1 MSFSVVIPSAR
12 AENLVACVRSVLA
25 NEPDLPPDRVF
36 VVDDGARTEA
46 EPLLP
51 PVRSITGARPFVFAR
66 NANLGIRAADGDV
79 ILLNDDARLL
89 TPGGFTA
96 LVQQAQRD
104 QRVGIC
110 SAGIRGMVGNP
121 RQIANGGRELR
132 IEPVTLAFVCVYI
145 PKAVFETLGEL
156 DERFSGY
163 GFDDNDYCA
172 RILAAGL
179 ELAVCDGCVVE
190 HGVLPPTFRSRP
202 GWRTLSKQ
210 NEELYVEKWRAVAR
224 AADRPVDLVYL
235 AHNRLEFVR
244 ETFEALWRNTN
255 WTLVRELTIVDR
267 GSVDGTDAWLEAEAA
282 RMPVRPGLCAG
293 RANPRRR
300 NRV

>member
-1 MSFSVVIPSAR
+1 MEA
-12 AENLVACVRSVLA
+12 VR
-25 NEPDLPPDRVF
+25 
-36 VVDDGARTEA
+36 
-46 EPLLP
+46 
-51 PVRSITGARPFVFAR
+51 
-66 NANLGIRAADGDV
+66 
-79 ILLNDDARLL
+79 
-89 TPGGFTA
+89 
-96 LVQQAQRD
+96 
-104 QRVGIC
+104 
-110 SAGIRGMVGNP
+110 
-121 RQIANGGRELR
+121 LR

-172 RILAAGL
+172 RVLAAGL

-267 GSVDGTDAWLEAEAA
+267 GSVDGTDGWLEAEAA
-282 RMPVRPGLCAG
+282 RMPVPTRFVRAPGEPPGGATGSDEAVGGEPDRSTGRQRHDGRARLAAWPTWTPGHDAG
-293 RANPRRR
+293 RRG
-300 NRV
+300 